1 VTATSIKLGVA
12 YVDLAAIHQ
21 LLGITYDEGSYPDAY
36 QALVNNINSHGG
48 INGRKIQLVTTAVS
62 PIGTAAD
69 ATACTELTEDDKV
82 FAAILY
88 QQLNPLCYIQTHS
101 THDKRLPVGDG
112 SDGVGARLHR
122 AAFSGERGSSDDS
135 RVR

>member
-69 ATACTELTEDDKV
+69 ACVHSVDRRRQGVRRNLV
-82 FAAILY
+82 SAAQPPVLHPNP
-88 QQLNPLCYIQTHS
+88 LNP
-101 THDKRLPVGDG
+101 R
-112 SDGVGARLHR
+112 
-122 AAFSGERGSSDDS
+122 
-135 RVR
+135 